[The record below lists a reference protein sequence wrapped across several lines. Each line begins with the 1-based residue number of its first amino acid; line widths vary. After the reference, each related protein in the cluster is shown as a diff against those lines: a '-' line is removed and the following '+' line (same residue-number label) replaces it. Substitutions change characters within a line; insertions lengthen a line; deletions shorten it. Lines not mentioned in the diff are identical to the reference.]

1 MTESR
6 PESQRGGQGG
16 PEASP
21 GGARD
26 GALLAWFVA
35 FARRT
40 HLERWL
46 SLLLLGLALVACAT
60 TFLAM
65 TGRLPG
71 TLDAVEI
78 QLLLTAD
85 LVLVL
90 LLTAMIGRRLIV
102 LWLQRRRAAAG
113 AQLHAR
119 LMTLFALVAV
129 TPTLIVAIFSA
140 LLFVGM
146 QDWFSERV
154 RTAVRESL
162 AVAESYLEEHRRT
175 IVGDALAMAQD
186 LNRAGPSMLINP
198 QRFEQFVSAQAAWR
212 SLTEAL
218 VFDAS
223 GQVLARAGFS
233 LLLEFEP
240 DLPPW
245 AIEQANRGEVAILEA
260 ESDDRV
266 RAIIK
271 LEAFPDTYLFVGRL
285 VDPRILA
292 HTQRS
297 SDAVRLYEQIESQR
311 ESILV
316 TFAVTFAVVSL
327 LLLLAAAWVGL
338 AFANRLSRPIAQ
350 LIEAAQR
357 VGAGDLAA
365 RVPED
370 DEGIEIDALARA
382 FNHMTGDLQRQREE
396 LVEANQQ
403 IEARR
408 RFGEAVLSGVTA
420 GVLGLDREGNVTIA
434 NRRAHE
440 LLNLQPGQ
448 LLGRRVAKL
457 SREMRQLLEEA
468 RRRPRRI
475 HERQTAMAGAD
486 GSARTL
492 LVRIVAEQDGD
503 RIIGF
508 VITFD
513 DITEL
518 LSAQRKAAW
527 ADVARRIA
535 HEIKNPLTPIQLS
548 AERLKR
554 RYLKQIHDD
563 PETFAACTDTIVR
576 QVGDI
581 GRMVDEF
588 SNFARMPTPAK
599 APGDLARLV
608 TDSLALQ
615 RGAHGAIRF
624 LSELPD
630 APVPVQV
637 DAAQIRQALTNLLQ
651 NAVDAIDTRL
661 AGEPE
666 GAGEPGLVL
675 VRLACAGGRA
685 VLEIEDNGKGLPRK
699 DRDRLTEPYVTT
711 REKGT
716 GLGLAIVKKILEDHD
731 GRLTLGDRDGG
742 GAVIRI
748 SLPLDETGSRDEPG
762 AGGPGAGGPGA
773 GGPGAEESA
782 PEERIAVHGS

>member
-1 MTESR
+1 MTDPRSDRVRER
-6 PESQRGGQGG
+6 E
-16 PEASP
+16 
-21 GGARD
+21 
-26 GALLAWFVA
+26 GALLAQFVA

-46 SLLLLGLALVACAT
+46 SLLLLVLAVVASVA

-65 TGRLPG
+65 TGRLPV
-71 TLDAVEI
+71 TPDAVDI
-78 QLLLTAD
+78 QLLLTTD
-85 LVLVL
+85 LVLML
-90 LLTAMIGRRLIV
+90 LLTAMIGRRLVV
-102 LWLQRRRAAAG
+102 LWLQRRRSVAG
-113 AQLHAR
+113 ARLHAR

-129 TPTLIVAIFSA
+129 TPTLIVAVFSA

-154 RTAVRESL
+154 STAVRESL
-162 AVAESYLEEHRRT
+162 AVAQSYLEEHRRT

-186 LNRAGPSMLINP
+186 LNRAGPSTLINP
-198 QRFEQFVSAQAAWR
+198 QRFEQLVSTQAAWR

-218 VFDAS
+218 VFDS
-223 GQVLARAGFS
+223 TGDVIARAGFS

-240 DLPPW
+240 DIPPW

-260 ESDDRV
+260 QSEDRV

-271 LEAFPDTYLFVGRL
+271 LEAFPDTYLFVGHL
-285 VDPRILA
+285 IDPRILA
-292 HTQRS
+292 HTERS
-297 SDAVRLYEQIESQR
+297 SDAVRLYEQIEGQR
-311 ESILV
+311 ASILA
-316 TFAVTFAVVSL
+316 TFAAVFAVISL
-327 LLLLAAAWVGL
+327 LLLLVAAWVGL
-338 AFANRLSRPIAQ
+338 AFANRLSRPIAR
-350 LIEAAQR
+350 LIEAAER
-357 VGAGDLAA
+357 VGGGDLKA
-365 RVPED
+365 RVPDD

-382 FNHMTGDLQRQREE
+382 FNRMTGDLERQRGE
-396 LVEANQQ
+396 LVEANEQ

-408 RFGEAVLSGVTA
+408 RFSEAVLSGVTA
-420 GVLGLDREGNVTIA
+420 GVIGLDRESRVTIA

-440 LLNLQPGQ
+440 LLTLQPGQ
-448 LLGRRVAKL
+448 LLGRRVTRL
-457 SREMRQLLEEA
+457 SRDMRELVEQA

-475 HERQTAMAGAD
+475 HERQATMPGVD
-486 GSARTL
+486 GSNRTL
-492 LVRIVAEQDGD
+492 LLRIVAEQAGED

-508 VITFD
+508 VVTFD

-554 RYLKQIHDD
+554 RYLKEIHSD

-599 APGDLARLV
+599 APCDLARLA

-615 RGAHGAIRF
+615 RSAHGAIRF
-624 LSELPD
+624 LSELPA
-630 APVPVQV
+630 APVPVEV

-651 NAVDAIDTRL
+651 NAVDSIESRRGL
-661 AGEPE
+661 AGGGGEEPA
-666 GAGEPGLVL
+666 AGEDGLVL
-675 VRLACAGGRA
+675 VRVAIDGRRA
-685 VLEIEDNGKGLPRK
+685 TIDIEDNGRGLPRK

-731 GRLTLGDRDGG
+731 GRLSLADREGG
-742 GAVIRI
+742 GAIIRLT
-748 SLPLDETGSRDEPG
+748 LPLADPDSRE
-762 AGGPGAGGPGA
+762 GPEQEGRLAA
-773 GGPGAEESA
+773 
-782 PEERIAVHGS
+782 HGS

>member
-1 MTESR
+1 MTDQRSEPARSR
-6 PESQRGGQGG
+6 DS
-16 PEASP
+16 
-21 GGARD
+21 
-26 GALLAWFVA
+26 ALLAQFVA

-40 HLERWL
+40 RLERWL
-46 SLLLLGLALVACAT
+46 SLFLLALALIACVA

-65 TGRLPG
+65 TGRLPV
-71 TLDAVEI
+71 TLDAVDI

-90 LLTAMIGRRLIV
+90 LLAAMIARRLVVI
-102 LWLQRRRAAAG
+102 WLQRRRAAAG
-113 AQLHAR
+113 ARLHAR

-162 AVAESYLEEHRRT
+162 AVAQSYLEEHRRT

-198 QRFEQFVSAQAAWR
+198 QRFEQFVSRQAAWR

-218 VFDAS
+218 VFDSS

-240 DLPPW
+240 DIPPW
-245 AIEQANRGEVAILEA
+245 AIEQANKGEVAILEA
-260 ESDDRV
+260 ESEDRV

-285 VDPRILA
+285 VDPRVLA

-316 TFAVTFAVVSL
+316 TFAAIFAVVSL
-327 LLLLAAAWVGL
+327 LLLLVAAWVGL
-338 AFANRLSRPIAQ
+338 AFANRLSRPIARM
-350 LIEAAQR
+350 IEAAER
-357 VGAGDLAA
+357 VGAGDLKA
-365 RVPED
+365 RVPDD

-382 FNHMTGDLQRQREE
+382 FNRMTGDLERQRGE
-396 LVEANQQ
+396 LIEANQQ

-420 GVLGLDREGNVTIA
+420 GVLGLDREGRVTIA

-440 LLNLQPGQ
+440 LLTLQPGQ
-448 LLGRRVAKL
+448 LLGRRVSKL
-457 SREMRQLLEEA
+457 SRDMRELLEQA

-475 HERQTAMAGAD
+475 HERQATLTDAD
-486 GSARTL
+486 GSTRTL
-492 LVRIVAEQDGD
+492 LVRIVAEQSGEKT
-503 RIIGF
+503 IGF
-508 VITFD
+508 VVTFD
-513 DITEL
+513 EITEL
-518 LSAQRKAAW
+518 LAAQRKAAW
-527 ADVARRIA
+527 ADAARRIA

-554 RYLKQIHDD
+554 RYLKQITED
-563 PETFAACTDTIVR
+563 PETFAACTETIVR

-588 SNFARMPTPAK
+588 SNFARMPTPQK
-599 APGDLARLV
+599 AACDLMRLV

-615 RGAHGAIRF
+615 RSAHGAIRF
-624 LSELPD
+624 ESELPD
-630 APVPVQV
+630 SPVPVLA
-637 DAAQIRQALTNLLQ
+637 DAAQIRQAVTNLLQ
-651 NAVDAIDTRL
+651 NAVDSIEGRRADEAE
-661 AGEPE
+661 AGRE
-666 GAGEPGLVL
+666 GESGLVR
-675 VRLACAGGRA
+675 VSIATRGAEAVIELA
-685 VLEIEDNGKGLPRK
+685 DNGRGLPKK

-716 GLGLAIVKKILEDHD
+716 GLGLAIVKKILEDHGGRLALAD
-731 GRLTLGDRDGG
+731 GSGGGALIRLTL
-742 GAVIRI
+742 
-748 SLPLDETGSRDEPG
+748 PLGESQGREDQGREDQGREDQGREGP
-762 AGGPGAGGPGA
+762 AGPGDEDEGPEGR
-773 GGPGAEESA
+773 
-782 PEERIAVHGS
+782 PEGRIAAHGS

>member
-1 MTESR
+1 MTDPRSEPAGEKDS
-6 PESQRGGQGG
+6 
-16 PEASP
+16 AF
-21 GGARD
+21 
-26 GALLAWFVA
+26 LAQFAA

-40 HLERWL
+40 HLERWV
-46 SLLLLGLALVACAT
+46 SLILLALALAGCVT

-65 TGRLPG
+65 TGRLPV
-71 TLDAVEI
+71 TPDAVEI

-102 LWLQRRRAAAG
+102 LWLQRRRDVAG
-113 AQLHAR
+113 ARLHAR

-129 TPTLIVAIFSA
+129 TPTLIVAVFTA

-162 AVAESYLEEHRRT
+162 AVAQSYLEEHRRT

-186 LNRAGPSMLINP
+186 LNRAGPSMLVNP
-198 QRFEQFVSAQAAWR
+198 QRFSQFVSTQAAWR

-218 VFDAS
+218 VFDSS
-223 GQVLARAGFS
+223 GHVLARAGFS

-240 DLPPW
+240 DIPPW
-245 AIEQANRGEVAILEA
+245 AIEQANQGEVAILEP

-285 VDPRILA
+285 IDPRVLA

-297 SDAVRLYEQIESQR
+297 SDAVKLYEQIENQR
-311 ESILV
+311 ESILA
-316 TFAVTFAVVSL
+316 TFAAIFAVISL
-327 LLLLAAAWVGL
+327 LLLLVAAWIGL
-338 AFANRLSRPIAQ
+338 AFANRLGRPIAQ

-357 VGAGDLAA
+357 VGAGDLTV
-365 RVPED
+365 RVADD

-382 FNHMTGDLQRQREE
+382 FNRMTGDLQRQRGE
-396 LVEANQQ
+396 LIEANQQ

-420 GVLGLDREGNVTIA
+420 GVLGLDRDGYVTIA

-440 LLNLQPGQ
+440 LLALQPGQ
-448 LLGRRVAKL
+448 LMGRRVSKL
-457 SREMRQLLEEA
+457 SREMRELLEQA
-468 RRRPRRI
+468 RRKPRRI
-475 HERQTAMAGAD
+475 HERQAGLAGAD
-486 GSARTL
+486 GSSRTL
-492 LVRIVAEQDGD
+492 LVRIVAEQAGEK
-503 RIIGF
+503 IIGY
-508 VITFD
+508 VVTFD

-554 RYLKQIHDD
+554 RYLKQISED

-599 APGDLARLV
+599 APCDLIRLV
-608 TDSLALQ
+608 IDSLALQ
-615 RGAHGAIRF
+615 RSAHGAIRF

-630 APVPVQV
+630 KPVPVQV

-651 NAVDAIDTRL
+651 NAVDSIEGRQAAEGGGEGAPAGV
-661 AGEPE
+661 AGEE
-666 GAGEPGLVL
+666 GLVR
-675 VRLACAGGRA
+675 VRLSTTASLAEIA
-685 VLEIEDNGKGLPRK
+685 IEDNGRGLPKK

-716 GLGLAIVKKILEDHD
+716 GLGLAIVKKILEDH
-731 GRLTLGDRDGG
+731 GGSLALADREGG
-742 GAVIRI
+742 GAVIRLT
-748 SLPLDETGSRDEPG
+748 LPLGETASRD
-762 AGGPGAGGPGA
+762 GPAQEG
-773 GGPGAEESA
+773 
-782 PEERIAVHGS
+782 RIAVHGS